1 MLLKRSIMHMRGGG
15 QRPFAAFITSFVV
28 LHAGVS
34 ESHLLYFPRV
44 NQHCN
49 IASVYVHLLFV
60 AELLIKHRHTRHIC
74 MRSRVLII
82 VEVLHV
88 VTLTHSSVALVYVCA
103 ATGFGVGALYF
114 ERPIIIAVSA
124 TAGSFL
130 FCAGA
135 KQWRG
140 RQLEK
145 LSRADDTTFEKLV
158 E

>member
-1 MLLKRSIMHMRGGG
+1 MFPTTVGHLM
-15 QRPFAAFITSFVV
+15 QPDQADAA
-28 LHAGVS
+28 
-34 ESHLLYFPRV
+34 
-44 NQHCN
+44 
-49 IASVYVHLLFV
+49 
-60 AELLIKHRHTRHIC
+60 RHIV
-74 MRSRVLII
+74 SLVLAILGAVFSVWI
-82 VEVLHV
+82 LKVGIFLTGSCLGLATVVCLRQLLEVLHV